1 MPTYHDIMTTDL
13 ATLAGAAERWDGMA
27 KEFEKREK
35 AYKQDVHGIS
45 MGTSWQGLTADAAS
59 RRFDVTLREFQYA
72 QTEAKAVASIL
83 REAHTTFAGLKSKL
97 VAARREAIEAKMKV
111 SDQGVVTY
119 DYAQLS
125 PGEKTALDHDRDYQE
140 SLRKAVASWQDHVDH
155 LVAAMGDAD
164 QDLATALGAVVIDAN
179 PLDGTLHGFNGQA
192 VGDITTY
199 EKAAKKAEAERKA
212 DADRKAKADA
222 HKAGLLRTLVRGVN
236 GASRGFS
243 QPGNL
248 GSKVISATVEGLA
261 EATGFNNTQGISLSG
276 SIGLGVGIGGEIAL
290 VNTRTPDGRS
300 QINFMY
306 APSVTTAGWDLGAA
320 GNIGIVKSNA
330 DDISQLKG
338 TGWDKSGSIHPGIG
352 LWGSH
357 QNAIGTTNSKG
368 DDVATFE
375 GGLGLGLGAEISTGF
390 SQADGWT
397 LWEQKKEK

>member
-1 MPTYHDIMTTDL
+1 MPAYHEIMSTDL
-13 ATLAGAAERWDGMA
+13 ATLTSAADRWDGMA

-35 AYKQDVHGIS
+35 AYQRDVHGIS
-45 MGTSWQGLTADAAS
+45 MGTSWQGLTADAAN
-59 RRFDVTLREFQYA
+59 RRFDITLREFQYA
-72 QTEAKAVASIL
+72 QTEAKAVASLL
-83 REAHTTFAGLKSKL
+83 REAHANFAGLKGKL
-97 VAARREAIEAKMKV
+97 TAARQEALEAKMQV

-119 DYAQLS
+119 DYTQLS
-125 PGEKTALDHDRDYQE
+125 DGEKTALHHDPDYQE
-140 SLRKAVASWQDHVDH
+140 GVRKAVASWQDRVDH
-155 LVAAMGDAD
+155 LVKAMGDAD
-164 QDLATALGAVVIDAN
+164 SDLTTALKAVVVDAN
-179 PLDGTLHGFNGQA
+179 PLDGTLNGFNGQA
-192 VGDITTY
+192 VGDIGTY

-212 DADRKAKADA
+212 EADRKAKELA
-222 HKAGLLRTLVRGVN
+222 HKAGILETLARGVN
-236 GASRGFS
+236 GAARGFS

-248 GSKVISATVEGLA
+248 GSKLMSATVEGLA
-261 EATGFNNTQGISLSG
+261 DATGFNNTQGISLSG
-276 SIGLGVGIGGEIAL
+276 SLGFGIGVGGEISL

-306 APSVTTAGWDLGAA
+306 AGSTATAGWDFGASA
-320 GNIGIVKSNA
+320 NVGVVKSNA

-338 TGWDKSGSIHPGIG
+338 TGWDKSGSIHPGVG